1 MIVPVQLAFR
11 NLEPSEDLEELIQ
24 AEAASLDTFYPRITN
39 CRVVVEK
46 PHKHHLRGQSWR
58 VRVDIGVP
66 GKVIVVNHEP
76 SLRSTLRRMEV
87 DQLSKENEVQVPHKD
102 INIVIR
108 DTFAAARRRL
118 QDYARRQRGDV
129 KEHESLSQARVIRL
143 FPADDYGFLQAPDG
157 AEIYFHR
164 NSVLQDGFDQLEIG
178 AEVSYVEEHG
188 DKGLQASTVRL
199 LGH

>member
-1 MIVPVQLAFR
+1 
-11 NLEPSEDLEELIQ
+11 
-24 AEAASLDTFYPRITN
+24 
-39 CRVVVEK
+39 
-46 PHKHHLRGQSWR
+46 
-58 VRVDIGVP
+58 
-66 GKVIVVNHEP
+66 
-76 SLRSTLRRMEV
+76 MEV